1 VKLTLF
7 HPSQDT
13 NPKQGDGDYTDA
25 GNIGND
31 LISYRQVE
39 NTLDA

>member
-7 HPSQDT
+7 HSSQDT
-13 NPKQGDGDYTDA
+13 NPKQGDGDYIDA
-25 GNIGND
+25 ENIGNV